1 MSETRSGN
9 ELGIE
14 NKKGAKQLYAYEKIK
29 EAIIKN
35 VYEAQK
41 PLNEKDLCTELGGI
55 SRTPVRDALRRLTCE
70 GLVEYIPGKG
80 AIVSEVSFTDLLEI
94 CEVRLSIECMAVQ
107 LFIERAEDSDLH
119 KLKKIIELQENALHK
134 DKLTLAITNDN
145 NFHSAISEGTKNSR
159 VETLVK
165 SLLQQSSRG
174 AYMTVWDVNRVR
186 SSLVQHIDI
195 YKAIEMKDK
204 QLAHHNMNTHLKDW
218 MEYLINR
225 KVNSVRFNLNYFK
238 TP

>member
-1 MSETRSGN
+1 MSETRPQN
-9 ELGIE
+9 ETAIE

-41 PLNEKDLCTELGGI
+41 PLNEKDLCLELGGI

-94 CEVRLSIECMAVQ
+94 CEVRLSLECMAVQ
-107 LFIERAEDSDLH
+107 LFIERAEQADMARLR
-119 KLKKIIELQENALHK
+119 KIIEMQENALQK
-134 DKLTLAITNDN
+134 DRLTQAIMNDN
-145 NFHSAISEGTKNSR
+145 NFHNAISEGTKNSR
-159 VETLVK
+159 VEMLIK

-174 AYMTVWDVNRVR
+174 AYMTAWDVNRVHA
-186 SSLVQHIDI
+186 SLFQHKEI
-195 YKAIEMKDK
+195 YQAIESGDK
-204 QLAHHNMNTHLKDW
+204 SRAHRKMDSHLKDW
-218 MEYLINR
+218 MEYLLNR
-225 KVNSVRFNLNYFK
+225 KVNSVRFDMSYFK